1 MVEGAAQVD
10 PTTNRRYIVSSR
22 ALLVHFRDIPLDRIT
37 PEGVE
42 GFKTR
47 RTTQKG
53 KRTGRLLRP
62 ATVNRELACLKAMF
76 NFAIKGDIV
85 LKNPV
90 ARVRFLPED
99 NEQMRVLTFT
109 EQQQYLAA
117 APPALHD
124 IAVLML
130 EPACVPT
137 RSTESKRTVFTWR
150 AGTCSIP
157 SARQKRLAG
166 RFL

>member
-42 GFKTR
+42 GFKTQ
-47 RTTQKG
+47 RTAQKG

-90 ARVRFLPED
+90 ARVRSLPED

-137 RSTESKRTVFTWR
+137 RSTESKRTVFT
-150 AGTCSIP
+150 
-157 SARQKRLAG
+157 
-166 RFL
+166 